1 MTALRRP
8 LQSLRLRA
16 GDPRIFGFEGEE
28 TGGQVFIWHFFD
40 TAAPAGDATANGVT
54 VSALASLI
62 AGAGQA
68 ASQASGVTVTVAA
81 TLIPGAASASSGAT
95 ANGVTVTAT
104 ASLVAGAASGN
115 TPPAT
120 ETKSAAGDNQR
131 RRYYPPA
138 ERLWTI
144 ADLEEELRKRYR
156 VVREELAKPEPA
168 EAAVRAEEIR
178 DGRDLAA
185 LDRPDLFEIAAEV
198 AALIPPMDAAEML
211 RAIIAIRDDED
222 AAAAL
227 LLSL

>member
-1 MTALRRP
+1 MFLTL
-8 LQSLRLRA
+8 LSQ
-16 GDPRIFGFEGEE
+16 
-28 TGGQVFIWHFFD
+28 Q
-40 TAAPAGDATANGVT
+40 
-54 VSALASLI
+54 
-62 AGAGQA
+62 GAEPPPEPP
-68 ASQASGVTVTVAA
+68 VV
-81 TLIPGAASASSGAT
+81 IPD
-95 ANGVTVTAT
+95 
-104 ASLVAGAASGN
+104 
-115 TPPAT
+115 
-120 ETKSAAGDNQR
+120 KSAAGDNPR

-144 ADLEEELRKRYR
+144 AELEEELRKRYR
-156 VVREELAKPEPA
+156 VVREELAQPEPA

-178 DGRDLAA
+178 AGRDLAE